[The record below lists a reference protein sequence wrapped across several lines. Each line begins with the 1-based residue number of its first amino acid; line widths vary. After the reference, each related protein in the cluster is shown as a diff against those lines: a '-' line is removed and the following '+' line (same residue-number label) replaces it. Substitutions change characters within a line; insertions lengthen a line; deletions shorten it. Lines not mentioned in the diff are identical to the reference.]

1 MLQVGSYMR
10 RGSPILL
17 TRLIVGCPTGLVDE
31 RGEQEV
37 RAFRAPGRL
46 LYETSI
52 DALPAILFRLAMKAA
67 VMLTGSC
74 ALRSRSSLWSAR
86 SALI

>member
-52 DALPAILFRLAMKAA
+52 GVLLAILFRLAMEEPKILLHLKILFAHLRQVPA
-67 VMLTGSC
+67 VFGS
-74 ALRSRSSLWSAR
+74 S
-86 SALI
+86 

>member
-52 DALPAILFRLAMKAA
+52 GVLLAILFRLAMQRTKNFVPIESLVVSAT
-67 VMLTGSC
+67 TGTG
-74 ALRSRSSLWSAR
+74 AFR
-86 SALI
+86 